1 MAFLSGVVS
10 VLSQPSVVLAI
21 VAALGLI
28 LLKKSVSQVIVG
40 TLKTILGFLMLNAG
54 SSIIITALSSF
65 SSVFTEAFHLAGFMA
80 EDNAIAAAV
89 QTALGFETSMI
100 MVLAFVI
107 NLLIARFTKW
117 KYIFLT
123 GHMMFSFAATMAI
136 VLDQMGLNGWPAI
149 MIGSVVQGIS
159 QVLFPALAQP
169 SMRELTGKDDVAFG
183 FWGSGLVWLC
193 GRIGGKLGNKE
204 QSAEE
209 LKVSQNWSF
218 LKDMSVL
225 MSVVMIVVYLATF
238 LYAGNEIVSQ
248 YSGGMSLVQFAVD
261 QALEFVVGTL
271 VLLQGV
277 RMFLGELV
285 PAFKGISTRLI
296 PGAIPALDIPILYA
310 YGPVSTTL
318 GFIFA
323 LIGALLATAIS
334 THMSAV
340 ILPSVIGI
348 YFMGAGAGVFG
359 NKFGGRRGAIIAG
372 FLLGFFFSIIPVIF
386 YNWVDL
392 SVYGIS
398 GLWFASTDAILVLV
412 IMRLVGMLFG
422 VSL

>member
-1 MAFLSGVVS
+1 MAVINAIVS
-10 VLSQPSVVLAI
+10 VLSQPAVVLAI

-28 LLKKSVSQVIVG
+28 LLKKSASQVIIG
-40 TLKTILGFLMLNAG
+40 TIKTLLGFLMLNAG
-54 SSIIITALSSF
+54 SSIICTALTSF
-65 SSVFTEAFHLAGFMA
+65 SNVFTEAFHLAGFVA
-80 EDNAIAAAV
+80 EDNALAAAV
-89 QTALGFETSMI
+89 QSVLGFETSMI

-107 NLLIARFTKW
+107 NLLIARFSKW
-117 KYIFLT
+117 KYVFLT

-149 MIGSVVQGIS
+149 IIGSLVQGVS

-169 SMRELTGKDDVAFG
+169 FMRQLTGKNEVAFG
-183 FWGSGLVWLC
+183 FWGSGLVWAC
-193 GRIGGKLGNKE
+193 GWIGGKLGNKE
-204 QSAEE
+204 ESAEDM
-209 LKVSQNWSF
+209 KVSDKWSF

-225 MSVVMIVVYLATF
+225 MSMVMILAYLITF
-238 LYAGNEIVSQ
+238 LYAGSDVVSQ
-248 YSGGMSLVQFAVD
+248 YSGGVNYIQYAID
-261 QALEFVVGTL
+261 QALQFVVGTL

-285 PAFKGISTRLI
+285 PAFKGISTKLI

-310 YGPVSTTL
+310 YGPVSTTIGFVFSLL
-318 GFIFA
+318 G
-323 LIGALLATAIS
+323 GLLATALS
-334 THMSAV
+334 SKMSAV
-340 ILPSVIGI
+340 ILPSVIGL

-359 NKFGGRRGAIIAG
+359 NKLGGRRGAMIAG
-372 FLLGFFFSIIPVIF
+372 FLLGFLFSIIPVIF

-392 SVYGIS
+392 SVYGIQ

-422 VSL
+422 AGL